1 MAAVQRWLATRLA
14 SRAAVSTDRPM
25 LSSRS
30 LAARLVCDVANH
42 MGAEVERS
50 LIAQHYLNALDLPA
64 LPPTL
69 AYLNDL
75 IRRHIARLPFCSIGP
90 RLGLDLPLDLP
101 ALFDRIV
108 EHRRGGYCFEHNGL
122 FFAMLA
128 ELGFDVQLLL
138 ARVIYNRNVHPGL
151 THRITLVKV
160 GAQRY
165 VADVGF
171 GPMGPRAAV
180 GLSGEPDIRGGQ
192 SCRVHEAQ
200 PGEWHVQLMK
210 DGDWFSLY
218 RFELLRYGEADC
230 ELGHFFSH
238 RHPDAVF
245 LNNLVAS
252 RILDGEV
259 RSLRNRE
266 YRVLRPAGDQARS
279 IGDPQQLHAILL
291 EEFDLAVTEAESR
304 ILFENLP

>member
-1 MAAVQRWLATRLA
+1 M
-14 SRAAVSTDRPM
+14 
-25 LSSRS
+25 
-30 LAARLVCDVANH
+30 
-42 MGAEVERS
+42 ERS
-50 LIAQHYLNALDLPA
+50 LIARRYLDALDLPVLPPA
-64 LPPTL
+64 LP
-69 AYLNDL
+69 YLNDL

-90 RLGLDLPLDLP
+90 RLGLDLPLDLQ
-101 ALFDRIV
+101 ALFDRVV

-151 THRITLVKV
+151 THRITLVSV
-160 GAQRY
+160 DAERY

-180 GLSGEPDIRGGQ
+180 ALSGEPDVREGE
-192 SCRVHEAQ
+192 SHRVDEAQ
-200 PGEWHVQLMK
+200 PGEWHVQLLK
-210 DGDWFSLY
+210 DGNWFSLY

-238 RHPDAVF
+238 RHPEAVF
-245 LNNLVAS
+245 VNNLVAS

-266 YRVLRPAGDQARS
+266 YRVLRRDGDDARPV
-279 IGDPQQLHAILL
+279 GTPQQLHAILV
-291 EEFDLAVTEAESR
+291 EEFDLSVTEAESHS
-304 ILFENLP
+304 LFESLP

>member
-1 MAAVQRWLATRLA
+1 M
-14 SRAAVSTDRPM
+14 
-25 LSSRS
+25 
-30 LAARLVCDVANH
+30 
-42 MGAEVERS
+42 ERS
-50 LIAQHYLNALDLPA
+50 LIAQHYLNALELPA

-69 AYLNDL
+69 AYLNAL

-108 EHRRGGYCFEHNGL
+108 QQRRGGYCFEHNGL

-160 GAQRY
+160 GAERY
-165 VADVGF
+165 IADVGF

-180 GLSGEPDIRGGQ
+180 GMSGEPDVREGQ
-192 SCRVHEAQ
+192 SYRVHEAQ
-200 PGEWHVQLMK
+200 PSEWHMQLMK

-238 RHPDAVF
+238 RHPDAAFV
-245 LNNLVAS
+245 NNLVAS

-266 YRVLRPAGDQARS
+266 YRVLRPEGDQARP
-279 IGDPQQLHAILL
+279 IEGPQQLHAILL
-291 EEFDLAVTEAESR
+291 EEFDLTMTEAESR
-304 ILFENLP
+304 ILFENLPRNLALQASG

>member
-1 MAAVQRWLATRLA
+1 MEQ
-14 SRAAVSTDRPM
+14 
-25 LSSRS
+25 
-30 LAARLVCDVANH
+30 
-42 MGAEVERS
+42 S

-69 AYLNDL
+69 PYLNDL

-108 EHRRGGYCFEHNGL
+108 QHRRGGYCFEHNGL

-160 GAQRY
+160 GAERY
-165 VADVGF
+165 IADVGF

-180 GLSGEPDIRGGQ
+180 GMSGEPDVREGQ
-192 SCRVHEAQ
+192 SYRVHEAQ
-200 PGEWHVQLMK
+200 PSEWHMQLMK

-238 RHPDAVF
+238 RHPDAAFV
-245 LNNLVAS
+245 NNLVAS

-266 YRVLRPAGDQARS
+266 YRVLRPEGDQARP
-279 IGDPQQLHAILL
+279 IEGPQQLHAILL
-291 EEFDLAVTEAESR
+291 EEFDLTMTEAESH
-304 ILFENLP
+304 ILFENLPRNLALQASG

>member
-1 MAAVQRWLATRLA
+1 MPA
-14 SRAAVSTDRPM
+14 PCCPP
-25 LSSRS
+25 RS
-30 LAARLVCDVANH
+30 LAARLHSNVVNH
-42 MGAEVERS
+42 VGKKVERS

-69 AYLNDL
+69 RYLNDL

-108 EHRRGGYCFEHNGL
+108 QHRRGGYCFEHNGL

-138 ARVIYNRNVHPGL
+138 ARVIYNRNVYPGL
-151 THRITLVKV
+151 THRITLVKF
-160 GAQRY
+160 GAERY
-165 VADVGF
+165 IADVGF

-180 GLSGEPDIRGGQ
+180 SMSGEPDVREGQ
-192 SCRVHEAQ
+192 SYRVHEAQ
-200 PGEWHVQLMK
+200 PSDWHVQLMK
-210 DGDWFSLY
+210 DDDWFSLY

-245 LNNLVAS
+245 VNNLVAS

-266 YRVLRPAGDQARS
+266 YRVLRPEGDQARP
-279 IGDPQQLHAILL
+279 IECPQQLHAILL
-291 EEFDLAVTEAESR
+291 EEFDLTMTEAESH

>member
-1 MAAVQRWLATRLA
+1 LGPERRGVALKHVEAGVK
-14 SRAAVSTDRPM
+14 RA
-25 LSSRS
+25 
-30 LAARLVCDVANH
+30 
-42 MGAEVERS
+42 
-50 LIAQHYLNALDLPA
+50 LIARHYLDALDLPA
-64 LPPTL
+64 LPPAL
-69 AYLNDL
+69 PYLNDL
-75 IRRHIARLPFCSIGP
+75 IQRHIARLPFCSIGP
-90 RLGLDLPLDLP
+90 RLGLDLPLELP

-108 EHRRGGYCFEHNGL
+108 EQRRGGYCFEHNGL

-160 GAQRY
+160 RAERY
-165 VADVGF
+165 IADVGF
-171 GPMGPRAAV
+171 GPMGPRGAV
-180 GLSGEPDIRGGQ
+180 GMSGEPEVRGGQ
-192 SCRVHEAQ
+192 SYRVHEAQ
-200 PGEWHVQLMK
+200 NGEWHVQLMK
-210 DGDWFSLY
+210 DSDWFSLY

-245 LNNLVAS
+245 VNNLVAS

-266 YRVLRPAGDQARS
+266 YRVLRPAGDQAQP
-279 IGDPQQLHAILL
+279 IGSPQQLHAILSK
-291 EEFDLAVTEAESR
+291 EFDLAVTAAESR
-304 ILFENLP
+304 ILFEKLA